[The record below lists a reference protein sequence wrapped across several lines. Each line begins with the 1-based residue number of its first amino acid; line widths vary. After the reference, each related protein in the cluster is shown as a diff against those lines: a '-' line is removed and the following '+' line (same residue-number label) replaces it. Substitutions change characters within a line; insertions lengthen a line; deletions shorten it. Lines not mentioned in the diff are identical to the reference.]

1 MTDTVSAAT
10 AAMLTD
16 LERLRAVG
24 QNFANSATTGY
35 KAQYALS
42 ANGDPRFAEFLAGAD
57 PAELVQLALDAR
69 QGALRQTERPLDLA
83 IDGAGYFQVETPQG
97 VRYTRRGD
105 FALSADGLLQ
115 TAEGFP
121 VLGAGGALRLASD
134 LVQIGPDGVL
144 RQDERVLG
152 RLAIATFDGS
162 ARLEHEGGG
171 LYRSDMQP
179 TLAADAA
186 ADVRQGYLEAANV
199 QPVNEMV
206 RLMETVRHFGLTA
219 QALRANDE
227 LLETSISRLGEF

>member
-1 MTDTVSAAT
+1 MTDTVSVAT

-24 QNFANSATTGY
+24 QNFANAATAGY

-42 ANGDPRFAEFLAGAD
+42 TSADQRFAEILAGAD
-57 PAELVQLALDAR
+57 PAELVQLALDSR
-69 QGALRQTERPLDLA
+69 PGALRQTERSLDLA
-83 IDGAGYFQVETPQG
+83 IDGAGYFQVETPRG

-105 FALSADGLLQ
+105 FTLSADGLLK
-115 TAEGFP
+115 TADGFP
-121 VLGAGGALRLASD
+121 VLGAGGALRLVSD
-134 LVQIGPDGVL
+134 LVQISRDGVL
-144 RQDERVLG
+144 RQEERAIG
-152 RLAIATFDGS
+152 RLAIAMFEGS

-171 LYRSDMQP
+171 LYRSDMEP
-179 TLAADAA
+179 ALAADATA
-186 ADVRQGYLEAANV
+186 GVRQGYLEAANV